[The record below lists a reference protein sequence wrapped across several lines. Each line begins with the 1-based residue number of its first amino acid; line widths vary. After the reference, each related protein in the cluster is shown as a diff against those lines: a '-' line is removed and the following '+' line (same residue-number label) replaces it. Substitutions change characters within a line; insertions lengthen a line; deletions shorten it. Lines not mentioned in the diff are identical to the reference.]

1 MSVWGSVNPRKRRR
15 RALPPDDSSGIR
27 TLLYHAQG
35 PSVETLNNLGANN
48 AAEMKYRHQIWRL
61 ITPIF
66 LHAGLVH
73 LGSGHFSSLVSTIGL
88 QS

>member
-1 MSVWGSVNPRKRRR
+1 M
-15 RALPPDDSSGIR
+15 
-27 TLLYHAQG
+27 
-35 PSVETLNNLGANN
+35 ETLNNLGANN

-73 LGSGHFSSLVSTIGL
+73 LGSGHIFDIGFDCWF
-88 QS
+88 